1 MARGCFA
8 QFNGLIRGTGNPFHL
23 AEGGM
28 LSELDWEID
37 CSRLCQLDRGTYLV
51 FTYPDGTYNTNE
63 LVLNMF
69 FLLQ

>member
-1 MARGCFA
+1 
-8 QFNGLIRGTGNPFHL
+8 
-23 AEGGM
+23 M
-28 LSELDWEID
+28 LSVLDWEID

-51 FTYPDGTYNTNE
+51 FTYSDGTNNSNG